1 MYNRKFVVLGDLI
14 ADLYYNGTKL
24 IGIDG
29 GSSRYNVIAN
39 LASMKCNTAL
49 IGGCGNDK
57 IGNIV
62 LERYRKLG
70 IDISGVIYKNKPTR
84 AYHLIVDQAMLPKIT
99 YECSKISPSNYKS
112 TWYDDSLQDIK
123 YCRSQVTKN
132 DIVVLDKLDEF
143 SLDIINNFECYK
155 ALDIG
160 HSKRIEK
167 LSDSQI
173 IALKEKI
180 SLLQLNERVIPYLM
194 QRYGY
199 SNILDIYKLF
209 QPKLMI
215 VTRGRKGADFIFEN
229 RKIQK
234 RIRSSTEELD
244 PTGAGDAFFSVF
256 IKEYFNSSIEKIDD
270 EFINETFSKALTLT
284 GNVVKYVGA
293 RGHIYARTFDKIVSN
308 KEKEEIKEL

>member
-1 MYNRKFVVLGDLI
+1 MCNFRMCNRKFVVLGDLI

-70 IDISGVIYKNKPTR
+70 VDISGVIYKNKPTR
-84 AYHLIVDQAMLPKIT
+84 AYHLIVDQAMLPKVT

-123 YCRSQVTKN
+123 YCKSQVTKN
-132 DIVVLDKLDEF
+132 DIVVLDKLDAF

-155 ALDIG
+155 ALD
-160 HSKRIEK
+160 
-167 LSDSQI
+167 
-173 IALKEKI
+173 
-180 SLLQLNERVIPYLM
+180 
-194 QRYGY
+194 
-199 SNILDIYKLF
+199 ILDIYKLF

-234 RIRSSTEELD
+234 KIKSSTEELD

-256 IKEYFNSSIEKIDD
+256 IKEYFNGSIEKIDD

-284 GNVVKYVGA
+284 GNVVKHVGA